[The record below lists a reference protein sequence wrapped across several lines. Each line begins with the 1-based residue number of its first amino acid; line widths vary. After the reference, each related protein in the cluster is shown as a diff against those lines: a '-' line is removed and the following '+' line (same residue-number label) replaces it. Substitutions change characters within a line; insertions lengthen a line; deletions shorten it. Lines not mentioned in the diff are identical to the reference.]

1 VSTPQPPR
9 RRRIA
14 GESKPGVTA
23 PKPSVKKSAKLRP
36 TSKALKAKA
45 PKAKAQPQ
53 KPSTPTPP
61 APEPAPRPVV
71 TEAAPATT
79 ASRLRRFNVPR
90 VGARLG
96 ALVAL
101 TVAAL
106 VFGAVFGVKGL
117 MEWRDNSGI
126 VEAHEKAATTAASAG
141 ETIFTYQYNQL
152 DDHLK
157 DSKAIM
163 TPSFAKKFES
173 IAPALRNLAPQRKIQ
188 VKSTVRNAAA
198 IECGTKCRSDR
209 ATILV
214 FLDQARVADG
224 AEKPTVFGN
233 RIELKMVERD
243 GRWLVDDIKAL

>member
-1 VSTPQPPR
+1 MSTPQPPR

-14 GESKPGVTA
+14 GESKPGVSA
-23 PKPSVKKSAKLRP
+23 PKPSVKKGPKLRP
-36 TSKALKAKA
+36 TSKAQ
-45 PKAKAQPQ
+45 KAKAQPQ
-53 KPSTPTPP
+53 KPSTPKTP
-61 APEPAPRPVV
+61 APEPPSRPVV

-117 MEWRDNSGI
+117 MEWRDDSGI
-126 VEAHEKAATTAASAG
+126 VEAHEQAATNAASAG

-152 DDHLK
+152 DEHLN
-157 DSKAIM
+157 DAKAIM
-163 TPSFAKKFES
+163 TPSFAKEFES
-173 IAPALRNLAPQRKIQ
+173 IAPALQDLAPQRKIQ
-188 VKSTVRNAAA
+188 VKATVRNAAA
-198 IECGTKCRSDR
+198 EDCGSRCSPDR
-209 ATILV
+209 ATVLV
-214 FLDQARVADG
+214 FIDQARVADG
-224 AEKPTVFGN
+224 AEEPTVFGN
-233 RIELKMVERD
+233 RIELRMVERD